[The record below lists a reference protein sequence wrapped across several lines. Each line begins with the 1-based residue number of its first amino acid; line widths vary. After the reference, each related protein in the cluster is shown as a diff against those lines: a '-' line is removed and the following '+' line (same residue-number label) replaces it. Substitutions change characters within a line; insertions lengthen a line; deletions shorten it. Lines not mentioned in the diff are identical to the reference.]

1 MVTGSN
7 NVSLCVITAGRLT
20 PACPNISPGSFG
32 ALRVHTTD
40 LGGLS
45 APRLGGMAPSVSLS
59 TRVSPGLRER
69 LLAEARARRMSI
81 GTLAR
86 ELLAAGVDAGPVH
99 SGDGGVLNEVNCLFY
114 GLPPEAAARALRRGP
129 PGRSRAVTLMARA
142 RAGIRTLRG
151 HLLQA

>member
-7 NVSLCVITAGRLT
+7 NGSLCVITAGRLT

-86 ELLAAGVDAGPVH
+86 ELLADAQDLVD
-99 SGDGGVLNEVNCLFY
+99 LR
-114 GLPPEAAARALRRGP
+114 AAVAEEKDAPTISLEQLKTELR
-129 PGRSRAVTLMARA
+129 V
-142 RAGIRTLRG
+142 
-151 HLLQA
+151 

>member
-7 NVSLCVITAGRLT
+7 NGSLCVITAGRLT

-86 ELLAAGVDAGPVH
+86 ELLAATARRYPSLFAHWRFGVKP
-99 SGDGGVLNEVNCLFY
+99 DGWTMG
-114 GLPPEAAARALRRGP
+114 
-129 PGRSRAVTLMARA
+129 AV
-142 RAGIRTLRG
+142 
-151 HLLQA
+151 